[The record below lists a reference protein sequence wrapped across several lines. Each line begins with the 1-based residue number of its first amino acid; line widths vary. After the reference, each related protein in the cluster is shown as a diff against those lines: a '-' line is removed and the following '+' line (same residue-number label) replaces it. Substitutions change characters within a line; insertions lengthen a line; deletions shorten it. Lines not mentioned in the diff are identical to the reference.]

1 MLSTSSTV
9 KLFFDDDDW
18 NATPQLAQKLFKPS
32 VTSWGVTSI
41 GRGFNWNQ
49 REEQGKLKD
58 SVSSS
63 PNVDGEYTSQLVAD
77 PEETE
82 LQPVVTHVR
91 KHHHNLS
98 LVILPKPLIMTPS
111 PTPQDVQPAYR
122 PNTPVIQPLVRSPS
136 SPRPRRRS
144 SQKRVSLIAGQ
155 VLISPMEPP
164 TAPPVL
170 SENLRRTP
178 SNRSFLSQA
187 ESTRAP
193 TPSNEPET
201 FLGEK
206 NISEYLIE
214 GEIGRGAYG
223 LVKRARE
230 MHPDGSLGV
239 S

>member
-18 NATPQLAQKLFKPS
+18 NATPQLAQKLYNPT

-49 REEQGKLKD
+49 REGQGKFKN
-58 SVSSS
+58 SVTS
-63 PNVDGEYTSQLVAD
+63 PHVDGEYTSQLVAD

-91 KHHHNLS
+91 KHHHALS
-98 LVILPKPLIMTPS
+98 PVILPKPLIMAPS
-111 PTPQDVQPAYR
+111 TTPQNVQPAYR
-122 PNTPVIQPLVRSPS
+122 SNTPVIQPLVRSPS

-155 VLISPMEPP
+155 VLISPMESP

-230 MHPDGSLGV
+230 MYPDGSLGV